1 MPNPPDFPIE
11 YTTGEVVFFWK
22 KFRVTPAVLI
32 PRLETEGLVRRARTI
47 IREKNIKTVVDIG
60 TGSGIIGTSC
70 ADLVDQTIF
79 LDISPEAL
87 SIAQENYTTHFWK
100 KPATFLESDLLSNLD
115 LSEHSNE
122 PILLLANLPYIKAE
136 DWGNMSP
143 DTRYEPELALFGW
156 EGTGF
161 EMYET
166 LFAQIQERYKN
177 HTLPDE
183 SILIIEFG
191 FDQREIAEKIIASY
205 GWPYEFFADYSW
217 IERFCEIHI
226 WKQ

>member
-1 MPNPPDFPIE
+1 MLNPPDFPIE

-22 KFRVTPAVLI
+22 KFHVTPAVLI

-70 ADLVDQTIF
+70 ADLVDQIIF
-79 LDISPEAL
+79 LDISPDAL
-87 SIAQENYTTHFWK
+87 TIARENYATHFWE

-143 DTRYEPELALFGW
+143 DTRYEPKLALFGW

-161 EMYET
+161 EMYEK
-166 LFAQIQERYKN
+166 LFDQISQMHPTRLGEEQGVRC
-177 HTLPDE
+177 
-183 SILIIEFG
+183 IIEFG

-205 GWPYEFFADYSW
+205 DWPYEFFADYSG
-217 IERFCEIHI
+217 IERFCEIKC
-226 WKQ
+226 W